1 MKKILRLLAMVAVL
15 AVPATA
21 AAQASNPQVKPN
33 EWRLLPPHCMYVE
46 GGPLR
51 FKDPETTRRLWASDP
66 AWTGMHHY
74 CWAIVQEFRTFRSS
88 VSPRQA
94 EFILR
99 AAITNLDYVIE
110 RSSPGFL
117 YRADMFVRKA
127 RIQARLGRFIEATN
141 TARQLIAES
150 PELPEGYAALADVQI
165 KAGRPDQARETLA
178 KGDGIVKDRERFTVL
193 KKQLAL
199 D

>member
-1 MKKILRLLAMVAVL
+1 MATMLGLPSMVSAV
-15 AVPATA
+15 AT
-21 AAQASNPQVKPN
+21 NPNVKPN

-74 CWAIVQEFRTFRSS
+74 CWAIVQEFRTFSAQVSRSH
-88 VSPRQA
+88 A
-94 EFILR
+94 EAVLR
-99 AAITNLDYVIE
+99 AAIQNLDYVIE
-110 RSSPGFL
+110 RSRPGFI

-127 RIQARLGRFIEATN
+127 RIQARLGQYLQAAT

-150 PELPEGYAALADVQI
+150 PELAEGYFALADVQI

-178 KGDGIVKDRERFTVL
+178 KGDEAVKDAERFGTL
-193 KKQLAL
+193 KKQLDL
-199 D
+199 R